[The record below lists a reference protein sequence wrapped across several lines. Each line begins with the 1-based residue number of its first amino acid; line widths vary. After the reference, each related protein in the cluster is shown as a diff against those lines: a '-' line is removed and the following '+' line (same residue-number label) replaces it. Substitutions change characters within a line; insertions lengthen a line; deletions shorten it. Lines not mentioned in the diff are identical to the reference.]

1 MNKDE
6 NYTGFGSAP
15 NLAARSYSRSRSREK
30 SRERRSADTI
40 PEATS
45 YSLDD
50 ERLNDARAFI
60 KDVPKLSSLDEND
73 KPSDI
78 PEVKEE
84 EEDVDFWA
92 NIGD

>member
-30 SRERRSADTI
+30 SRERRNESTI

-45 YSLDD
+45 YNADD
-50 ERLNDARAFI
+50 ERLNDAKALL
-60 KDVPKLSSLDEND
+60 KDVPKLSSLEENKTKD
-73 KPSDI
+73 M

-84 EEDVDFWA
+84 EEEVDFWA
-92 NIGD
+92 NIED